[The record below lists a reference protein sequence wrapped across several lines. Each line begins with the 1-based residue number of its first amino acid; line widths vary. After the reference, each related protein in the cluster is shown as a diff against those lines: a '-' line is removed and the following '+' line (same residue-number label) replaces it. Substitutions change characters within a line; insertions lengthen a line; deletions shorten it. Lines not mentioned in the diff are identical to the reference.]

1 MSSGY
6 VKNVAFVRPASVY
19 NIMKEYDL
27 VHKWAKNAGE
37 AKKKGFD
44 QPEAPHEQW
53 HTDISYIKVLGV
65 FYYFISIMDG
75 YSRKILD
82 WALCENMEGINI
94 ELLVARVKEK
104 YPEASARVCHPQ
116 SNGKLE
122 RFHSTLKTEHVRKT
136 PYFSYEDAK
145 EKMAQ
150 WIDFYNNGRL
160 HGALLYLTPA
170 DYFEGRKESRLAERR
185 EKLHTA
191 DINRKAYW
199 LQQQQA

>member
-1 MSSGY
+1 M
-6 VKNVAFVRPASVY
+6 
-19 NIMKEYDL
+19 
-27 VHKWAKNAGE
+27 
-37 AKKKGFD
+37 
-44 QPEAPHEQW
+44 
-53 HTDISYIKVLGV
+53 

-94 ELLVARVKEK
+94 ELLVARARIIHDNGKQFISKDFKSLVSLLEL
-104 YPEASARVCHPQ
+104 YETAARVCHPQ

-160 HGALLYLTPA
+160 
-170 DYFEGRKESRLAERR
+170 R
-185 EKLHTA
+185 TA
-191 DINRKAYW
+191 HFFI
-199 LQQQQA
+199 

>member
-1 MSSGY
+1 MWHFTSGGDVKWLCKKSSLCPPC
-6 VKNVAFVRPASVY
+6 KR
-19 NIMKEYDL
+19 IQHHER
-27 VHKWAKNAGE
+27 E

-53 HTDISYIKVLGV
+53 HTDISYIKVPGV

-75 YSRKILD
+75 YSRKIPD

-94 ELLVARVKEK
+94 ELLVARV
-104 YPEASARVCHPQ
+104 
-116 SNGKLE
+116 
-122 RFHSTLKTEHVRKT
+122 
-136 PYFSYEDAK
+136 K

-185 EKLHTA
+185 EKLHTVSTEKL
-191 DINRKAYW
+191 IGCNSSRLKPPYK
-199 LQQQQA
+199 LS